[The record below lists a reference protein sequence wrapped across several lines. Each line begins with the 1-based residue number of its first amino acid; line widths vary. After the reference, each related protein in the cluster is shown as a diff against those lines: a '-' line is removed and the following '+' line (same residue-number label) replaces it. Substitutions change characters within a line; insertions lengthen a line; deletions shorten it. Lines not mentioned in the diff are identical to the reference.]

1 MTWLKQLFLEM
12 MNILRKTS
20 AMEFISTYRAS
31 LVSSVLIN
39 TSMLE
44 IFEQKTLT
52 IPKKTSLEI

>member
-1 MTWLKQLFLEM
+1 
-12 MNILRKTS
+12 
-20 AMEFISTYRAS
+20 MEFISTYRAN